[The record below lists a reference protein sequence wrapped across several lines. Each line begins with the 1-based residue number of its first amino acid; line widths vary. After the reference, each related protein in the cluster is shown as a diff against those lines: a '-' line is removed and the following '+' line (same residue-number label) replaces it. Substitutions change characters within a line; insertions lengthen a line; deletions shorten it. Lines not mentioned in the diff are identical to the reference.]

1 MECVEFIINKEGTL
15 KVLILGSG
23 GREHAI
29 TWKYAAS
36 KRISGLYIAPGNAG
50 TGELGINLPDL
61 DPENPQAVLEA
72 CHEYGIDHVFVGSE
86 GPLSL
91 GIVDELEKNGINAIG
106 PHKSAAQMEAS
117 KVFSKK
123 FMLKHGIPTA
133 EAREFSDPV
142 SFESYMRETTKRM
155 VIKKS
160 GLAAGKG
167 VLESTDK
174 EELISFGKEVLKTDS
189 LLAEE
194 FLDGYEI
201 SIFALTDG
209 KDFVLLPTCADFK
222 KAKEGGEGL
231 NTGGMGAICP
241 VPIVSHDDMDLINE
255 TVIAPTFEGM
265 KKDGLNYKGVLYF
278 GLMITEEGPKLLEYN
293 TRFGDPETQV
303 LLPLIESDFGNLT
316 DAMVQGR
323 LKDFPL
329 RISHN
334 SALCVV
340 VAAQGYPGA
349 YETGIPVK
357 PIPVFPE
364 SDAVV
369 FHAST
374 GTNDNNQVITGGGR
388 CFTVVGIG
396 QNILN
401 ANVRAYEAIKRIDFD
416 GAWHRSDIGKK
427 FFTE

>member
-1 MECVEFIINKEGTL
+1 M

-50 TGELGINLPDL
+50 TGELGINIPDL
-61 DPENPQAVLEA
+61 NPEDPEAVLSTCKE
-72 CHEYGIDHVFVGSE
+72 HGIDHVFVGSE

-91 GIVDELEKNGINAIG
+91 GIVDELNKNGINAIG
-106 PHKSAAQMEAS
+106 PHKAAAQLEAS
-117 KVFSKK
+117 KVFSKQ
-123 FMLKHGIPTA
+123 FMIKHGIPTA
-133 EAREFSDPV
+133 EAKEFNKPAP
-142 SFESYMRETTKRM
+142 FEAYMRETQKRM

-167 VLESTDK
+167 VLEATDK
-174 EELISFGKEVLKTDS
+174 EELISFGKDVLKSDS

-194 FLDGYEI
+194 FLEGYEI

-209 KDFVLLPTCADFK
+209 KDYVLLPTCADFK
-222 KAKEGGEGL
+222 KAQEGDKGL

-241 VPIVSHDDMDLINE
+241 VPIVSQEDMELIKE
-255 TVIAPTFEGM
+255 TIIEPTFKGM
-265 KKDGLNYKGVLYF
+265 EKDGLSYKGILYF
-278 GLMITEEGPKLLEYN
+278 GLMITKDGPKLLEYN

-316 DAMVQGR
+316 DALIQGR

-329 RISHN
+329 RISHK

-340 VAAQGYPGA
+340 VAAQGYPEA
-349 YETGIPVK
+349 YKKGFPVK
-357 PIPVFPE
+357 PIPVYPE
-364 SDAVV
+364 NDAVV

-374 GTNDNNQVITGGGR
+374 MTNDTNQIVTGGGR

-401 ANVRAYEAIKRIDFD
+401 ANVRAYEAIKRVEFE
-416 GAWHRSDIGKK
+416 GSWHRPDIGKK
-427 FFTE
+427 FYTE